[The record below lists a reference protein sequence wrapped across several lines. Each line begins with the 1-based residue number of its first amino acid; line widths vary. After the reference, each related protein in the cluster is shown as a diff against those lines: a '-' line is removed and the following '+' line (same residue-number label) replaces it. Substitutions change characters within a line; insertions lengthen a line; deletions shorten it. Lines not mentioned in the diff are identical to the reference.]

1 MSYFAPSLDA
11 SHDLHLDDDGN
22 LAVVTDAAAVAQR
35 VTQHL
40 KFWEGEWFLDTT
52 VGVPWME
59 FVFVRP
65 FDQAVSETVLKDALL
80 GVPGVTGIVAFGIDF
95 QPSRRE
101 FQAYDV
107 QLQTEFD
114 EVVTIN
120 A

>member
-1 MSYFAPSLDA
+1 MSYFALSLDA
-11 SHDLHLDDDGN
+11 RHDLHLGDDGS
-22 LAVVTDAAAVAQR
+22 LATVTDAAAVAQH

-52 VGVPWME
+52 AGVPWLE

-65 FDQAVSETVLKDALL
+65 FDQAVSETVLKDAIL
-80 GVPGVTGIVAFGIDF
+80 GVPGVREIVAFGVEF
-95 QPSRRE
+95 HPTRRE
-101 FQAYDV
+101 FEAYDV
-107 QLQTEFD
+107 QILTEFD